1 MTNGLYLYCIAD
13 TEDTSRL
20 GSIGLYDR
28 DVYTKNF
35 KDLSAVV
42 SDIPFKEV
50 RPNVNEINEHQRV
63 VEASREK
70 WATLP
75 VRFGTIFKSHEGL
88 GNYMTKSYKEL
99 RPKIAKFRNK
109 DEYGVKVIFDK
120 DDLSKLQ
127 LNVNDNA
134 EIKKIRKEMTTAGQ
148 GTSYFLKLRMDEA
161 LRNEVLKKM
170 EEISGNIHKQLTK
183 ASSDN
188 RMLRSEL
195 AQIIMNASY
204 LIDRNE
210 KEKFDSEIRKAKEKY
225 EQHGIMIHASGPWA
239 PYSFC

>member
-13 TEDTSRL
+13 TEGASKL
-20 GSIGLYDR
+20 GNIGLYDR
-28 DVYTKNF
+28 VVYTKNF

-75 VRFGTIFKSHEGL
+75 VRFGTIFKSPEGL
-88 GNYMTKSYKEL
+88 GNYLTKSYKDL

-127 LNVNDNA
+127 INTDDN
-134 EIKKIRKEMTTAGQ
+134 EEIRKIKKEMATAGQ

-161 LRNEVLKKM
+161 LRNVVLQKM
-170 EEISGNIHKQLTK
+170 EEISGDIHKQLSK
-183 ASSDN
+183 AATDN
-188 RMLRSEL
+188 CVLRSEL

-204 LIDRNE
+204 LIDRTE
-210 KEKFDSEIRKAKEKY
+210 KEKFDSEIRKTKEKY
-225 EQHGIMIHASGPWA
+225 EQYGIMIHASGPWA

>member
-13 TEDTSRL
+13 TEDTSKL
-20 GSIGLYDR
+20 GNIGLYER
-28 DVYTKNF
+28 NVYTKNF

-50 RPNVNEINEHQRV
+50 RPNVNEINDHQRV

-75 VRFGTIFKSHEGL
+75 VRFGTIFKSSEGL
-88 GNYMTKSYKEL
+88 GEYLTKSYKDL
-99 RPKIAKFRNK
+99 RPKIAKLRNK

-120 DDLSKLQ
+120 DDFSKLQ
-127 LNVNDNA
+127 IKVDDN
-134 EIKKIRKEMTTAGQ
+134 EEIRKIKKEMATAGQ
-148 GTSYFLKLRMDEA
+148 GTAYFLKLRMDEA

-170 EEISGNIHKQLTK
+170 EEISGDVHAHLSKV
-183 ASSDN
+183 AADSCV
-188 RMLRSEL
+188 LRSEL
-195 AQIIMNASY
+195 AQIIMNSSY

-210 KEKFDSEIRKAKEKY
+210 KEKFDLEMRKTKEKY
-225 EQHGIMIHASGPWA
+225 EQYGILIHVSGPWA

>member
-1 MTNGLYLYCIAD
+1 MTNGLYLYCIVDA
-13 TEDTSRL
+13 ENTSKL
-20 GSIGLYDR
+20 GNIGLYDR
-28 DVYTKNF
+28 VVYTKNF

-63 VEASREK
+63 VEASREQ

-75 VRFGTIFKSHEGL
+75 VRFGTIFKSPEGL
-88 GNYMTKSYKEL
+88 ENYLTKSYKDL

-127 LNVNDNA
+127 LKIDDTD
-134 EIKKIRKEMTTAGQ
+134 EIKKIKKEMATVGQ

-170 EEISGNIHKQLTK
+170 EEISGDIHKRLSN

-188 RMLRSEL
+188 CILRSDL

-204 LIDRNE
+204 LIDRTE
-210 KEKFDSEIRKAKEKY
+210 KEKFDYEIRNAREKY
-225 EQHGIMIHASGPWA
+225 GQHGIMIHASGPWA